1 MGFFATIGRGWQ
13 MSKLSMSVVR
23 KDPELMV
30 YMIISGVMSM
40 ATFVAIAIPSVMEMT
55 WAVDSTGAF
64 TPAYLGLTFAGYML
78 VSIFVVFWNCAIVAN
93 ANIRL
98 SGGDPSFSDGFKA
111 ALSRL
116 PIIILWGLIAGT
128 VGLLL
133 KMLEGAA
140 RGSENTAMQA
150 LAFIVHLIGG
160 LAWFVMSFFM
170 LPHLII
176 EGKSVG
182 ESLKLSKDM
191 FFKTWGEQ
199 ITSGLGIGLIALLIG
214 IPIVIITL
222 ALTVAL
228 GPIGLIFGAVGIAIL
243 LASVNAAEQ
252 VAVVALYHFAKTGQM
267 PHLYQQAGMMTYS
280 FGNAS
285 TV

>member
-1 MGFFATIGRGWQ
+1 
-13 MSKLSMSVVR
+13 
-23 KDPELMV
+23 
-30 YMIISGVMSM
+30 
-40 ATFVAIAIPSVMEMT
+40 
-55 WAVDSTGAF
+55 
-64 TPAYLGLTFAGYML
+64 
-78 VSIFVVFWNCAIVAN
+78 
-93 ANIRL
+93 
-98 SGGDPSFSDGFKA
+98 
-111 ALSRL
+111 
-116 PIIILWGLIAGT
+116 
-128 VGLLL
+128 
-133 KMLEGAA
+133 
-140 RGSENTAMQA
+140 
-150 LAFIVHLIGG
+150 
-160 LAWFVMSFFM
+160 
-170 LPHLII
+170 
-176 EGKSVG
+176 
-182 ESLKLSKDM
+182 M

-228 GPIGLIFGAVGIAIL
+228 GPIGLIFGAVAIAIL